1 MHCCDVINI
10 HCCDVNIHCLL
21 IFSLRRRASSL
32 DFLPE
37 FANKN
42 CTQNGCANNKASPF
56 ARTASMS
63 QRSPFRKKIA
73 FADLETSVA
82 ATKELRPKN
91 LKRSKSGIDSNC
103 FFMF

>member
-1 MHCCDVINI
+1 
-10 HCCDVNIHCLL
+10 
-21 IFSLRRRASSL
+21 
-32 DFLPE
+32 
-37 FANKN
+37 
-42 CTQNGCANNKASPF
+42 
-56 ARTASMS
+56 MS